1 MIGMHTTALRNQI
14 DDEGR
19 NVDLEEKLTPAELLE
34 TAERLFA
41 ADDPNMYR
49 AAILEAI
56 TALEANVRDKAFP
69 ALQARVGDD
78 LTKWLEEKTRMDFE
92 TRLGLFI
99 PLATGLKVD
108 KKDKLWNDY
117 KKSKE
122 IRNKVTHSG
131 RKVSRVQARFV
142 IDTVYEWI
150 EYLNQAQET
159 QRASK
164 ERSRVPTETLGQ
176 FIQASARLERV
187 VYSAV
192 VKSGADEK
200 HLRRRVLP
208 LEELHRLLLLDDA
221 VLHEL
226 HELRTLRNR
235 AVHAHPDEDIV
246 VTENQ
251 VKRLNQIV
259 DEIEAKLS

>member
-1 MIGMHTTALRNQI
+1 MDSETN
-14 DDEGR
+14 
-19 NVDLEEKLTPAELLE
+19 LTPAELLE
-34 TAERLFA
+34 TAERLFSA
-41 ADDPNMYR
+41 EDQNMYR

-69 ALQARVGDD
+69 ALQLKVGND

-99 PLATGLKVD
+99 PLATGLKVN

-131 RKVSRVQARFV
+131 TRVTRKQARFV

-150 EYLNQAQET
+150 EYLNQAQE
-159 QRASK
+159 ASK
-164 ERSRVPTETLGQ
+164 EQGRESKETLGR

-187 VYSAV
+187 IYSAA
-192 VKSGADEK
+192 VKSGADES
-200 HLRRRVLP
+200 HLRRKTP
-208 LEELHRLLLLDDA
+208 PMEELRRLSL
-221 VLHEL
+221 VENTVFNEL
-226 HELRTLRNR
+226 YELRSLRNK
-235 AVHAHPDEDIV
+235 AVHAHPSDSV
-246 VTENQ
+246 VISESN
-251 VKRLNQIV
+251 VERLNQIV
-259 DEIEAKLS
+259 DNIEIKLNQSL

>member
-1 MIGMHTTALRNQI
+1 M
-14 DDEGR
+14 DSESS
-19 NVDLEEKLTPAELLE
+19 LTPAELLE
-34 TAERLFA
+34 TAEKLFSA
-41 ADDPNMYR
+41 ADQNMYR

-69 ALQARVGDD
+69 ALQNRVGSD

-99 PLATGLKVD
+99 PIATGLKVD

-131 RKVSRVQARFV
+131 RRVTRVQARFV

-150 EYLNQAQET
+150 EYLNQAQE
-159 QRASK
+159 AAK
-164 ERSRVPTETLGQ
+164 EQSAKPAETLGR
-176 FIQASARLERV
+176 FLQASARLERV

-192 VKSGADEK
+192 VKNGADENQ
-200 HLRRRVLP
+200 LRRRILP
-208 LEELHRLLLLDDA
+208 LEELRRLSLVDA
-221 VLHEL
+221 KIFDEL
-226 HELRTLRNR
+226 KALRSLRNQ
-235 AVHAHPDEDIV
+235 AAHSHGIDEVII
-246 VTENQ
+246 TENNIE
-251 VKRLNQIV
+251 RLNQIV
-259 DEIEAKLS
+259 DEIEAKLN